1 MNMADLSR
9 IDLNLLAVLDVIYTE
24 GGVTRASEKLNLTQP
39 AISHA
44 LGRLRQAFG
53 DPLFVRQGRSLT
65 PTPLTRQLIGP
76 LRRSLRAVGDT
87 LQAARRFDPATSEAR
102 FTIAL
107 RDPAEML
114 VLPQLMRAVAT
125 AAPRIDLTIVQ
136 VRRRNVEAALAAGTL
151 DFAIDVP
158 LLLSESVRR
167 QRIAADRLVVVAR
180 KRHPAVRAG
189 LSLATY
195 LRQEHVMVTSRRQGP
210 GLEDLALSQSGARR
224 RIRLRCRNY
233 AAACRVV
240 AGTDLVLTM
249 AERYA
254 GVLNAA
260 YGNRIVPFPLRT
272 PTLDACLYWHETAD
286 SDPANRWLRTLLLQ
300 AFRT

>member
-1 MNMADLSR
+1 MTDLSH
-9 IDLNLLAVLDVIYTE
+9 IDLNLLAVLDAIYTE

-44 LGRLRQAFG
+44 LGRLRQAFD
-53 DPLFVRQGRSLT
+53 DPLFVRQGRTLT
-65 PTPLTRQLIGP
+65 PTPLTRQLIEP
-76 LRRSLRAVGDT
+76 LRRSLRAVADT

-102 FTIAL
+102 FTIGL

-114 VLPQLMRAVAT
+114 VLPQLMRAIAKS
-125 AAPRIDLTIVQ
+125 APRIDLTVVQ

-158 LLLSESVRR
+158 LVLSESVRR

-180 KRHPAVRAG
+180 RRHPAVRRG

-210 GLEDLALSQSGARR
+210 GLEDLALSRSGERR

-254 GVLNAA
+254 GVLNAEF
-260 YGNRIVPFPLRT
+260 GNRIVPFPVRT

-286 SDPANRWLRTLLLQ
+286 SDPANRWLRGLLLK
-300 AFRT
+300 AFST